1 MTNAL
6 SIYQL
11 LKQGGIT
18 DDNIVLMLADNIPC
32 NMRNPY
38 RGQILPRGT
47 SSKKEE
53 EKDGVEDLMKNV
65 QVDYS
70 GTDVTVDAFLRVL
83 LRRHLPG
90 ESNQPKRHNHHQ
102 RSLPTLDERTNILI
116 YLTGHGGDNFFKFQD
131 GEELMSHDMAYT
143 LSQMYELKL
152 YNEILFISDTCQAF
166 TMADMIDV
174 PNVYSVGSSLKGE
187 NSYAS
192 HSDLDVGQSVIDRY
206 SKVIKDFIDDSV
218 TLVTTSHYQH
228 TNGGG
233 NNNVLEKNGANDATT
248 TTTTT
253 TTTTSVMERLNL
265 YDILVRI
272 PTTHGELGH
281 NTHVGH
287 TDSLSTRKMNQ
298 IPMSDFFAAP
308 ATIRERMNN
317 RGGVVVSSSL
327 WMNEWQVDDVNCN
340 NLQQQQQRMKI
351 ENADQK
357 QSDRSYE
364 HTIMRTNNIVTEEE
378 EMKIIDQEGYL
389 PTDPKIL
396 IAIAG
401 FLGCVSLASYV
412 W

>member
-1 MTNAL
+1 
-6 SIYQL
+6 
-11 LKQGGIT
+11 
-18 DDNIVLMLADNIPC
+18 MLADNIAC

-38 RGQILPRGT
+38 RVQILPRGT

-53 EKDGVEDLMKNV
+53 KEGIEDLMKNV

-90 ESNQPKRHNHHQ
+90 EDGHQPKRHNHHH
-102 RSLPTLDERTNILI
+102 RSLPTLDEQTNILI

-218 TLVTTSHYQH
+218 TLVTASRYQH

-233 NNNVLEKNGANDATT
+233 YNNVLEKNGTNDATT

-287 TDSLSTRKMNQ
+287 TDLLSTTRKMNQ

-317 RGGVVVSSSL
+317 RGGVVVSSNL

-340 NLQQQQQRMKI
+340 NLQQQRMKT

-357 QSDRSYE
+357 QCDRSYE

-378 EMKIIDQEGYL
+378 EIKIIANQEGYL

-396 IAIAG
+396 IAIVG
-401 FLGCVSLASYV
+401 FLGCVPLASYV